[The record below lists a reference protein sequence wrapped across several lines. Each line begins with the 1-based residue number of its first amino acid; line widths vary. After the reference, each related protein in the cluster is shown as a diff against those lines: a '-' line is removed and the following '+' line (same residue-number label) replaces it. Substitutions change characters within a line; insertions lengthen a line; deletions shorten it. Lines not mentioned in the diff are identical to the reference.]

1 VYTVHFG
8 KSVFSYITW
17 KHIIF
22 TYIWVWK
29 RAVMHISVW
38 KKQSGDFFRSIT
50 KMNNIIFDLVD
61 KTIIFDYRR
70 EETVHVSVTW
80 IAWGPSLSWNDINEN
95 DCTSW
100 SFSSFD
106 ASFCLLYI
114 YLFIIFSYLLFLFFF
129 PHFITW

>member
-1 VYTVHFG
+1 
-8 KSVFSYITW
+8 
-17 KHIIF
+17 
-22 TYIWVWK
+22 
-29 RAVMHISVW
+29 MHISVW

-129 PHFITW
+129 HILLLDNCCCYAIQSFTLTTEIPVYTVYSDTNI